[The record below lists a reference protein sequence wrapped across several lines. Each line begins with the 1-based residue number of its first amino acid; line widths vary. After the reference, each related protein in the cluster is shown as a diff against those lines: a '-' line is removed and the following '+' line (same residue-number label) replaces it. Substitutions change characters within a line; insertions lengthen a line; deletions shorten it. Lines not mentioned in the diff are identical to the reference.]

1 MSQPPGSNSLWSL
14 ATGSQPHE
22 RKALLVSFL
31 YFFCVLAAYY
41 MLRPLREQLAAAV
54 GSTNLWPFWLGAFIA
69 MLVLTPVFGWLV
81 ARFSRER
88 FMPIIYGFFIL
99 GLLAFVPAFRAQDE
113 IGPRLLGIVFYIWL
127 SVFNLLVV
135 SVFWSFMADIFDSMQ
150 ARRLFPVIALGGT
163 AGAIAGPLVA
173 LALPI
178 ESLLFAASGLL
189 GLVLVFVYWLSAWA
203 RRHPSPD
210 RLHESSPSEAI
221 GGSIWGGL
229 KQLFTT
235 PFLRNMAAVMLL
247 GDAIGTVAYALVA
260 DYAGSH
266 YADREARKDFFA
278 QVDLMTNC
286 LVVVMQ
292 VGITRWILLRFGS
305 AVGIVV
311 PQVLNIVVLVAAA
324 LIGDMA
330 IVAMLV
336 ITRAGAYGMHK
347 PAMDSLYTRVSREAR
362 YKGKNVIDTTV
373 WRFGDVVV
381 SGGMALLAPFAIGV
395 FGYGLAAAVAAS
407 CSGMFG
413 WRAAHSPDL
422 QPERDTSS

>member
-1 MSQPPGSNSLWSL
+1 MSQSPRSNSLWSL
-14 ATGSQPHE
+14 ATGSRPHE
-22 RKALLVSFL
+22 RMALLVSFL
-31 YFFCVLAAYY
+31 YFFCILAAYY

-54 GSTNLWPFWLGAFIA
+54 GSTNLWPFWLGAFVA

-81 ARFSRER
+81 ARFTRER

-135 SVFWSFMADIFDSMQ
+135 SVFWSFMADIFDNGQ

-173 LALPI
+173 LALPV

-189 GLVLVFVYWLSAWA
+189 GLVLVFVFWLSAWG

-210 RLHESSPSEAI
+210 RQLESSPDSAI
-221 GGSIWGGL
+221 GGSVWAGL

-266 YADREARKDFFA
+266 YSDREARKDFFA
-278 QVDLMTNC
+278 QLDLVTNC

-305 AVGIVV
+305 AIGIVV
-311 PQVLNIVVLVAAA
+311 PQVLNVLVLVTAA
-324 LIGDMA
+324 LIGDIA

-373 WRFGDVVV
+373 WRFGDVIV

-395 FGYGLAAAVAAS
+395 FGYGLAAAVGAMF
-407 CSGMFG
+407 SGAFG
-413 WRAAHSPDL
+413 WRAANSPDL
-422 QPERDTSS
+422 QPERAGSS